1 MQLIITDSRLAKS
14 RALQVG
20 GLALALWL
28 TGIFLV
34 VTLISGAVYH
44 WVLLKGAREGWPVI
58 STVMRLVVREEFEQR
73 DRYLR
78 ENIEV
83 MAKKTGEL
91 QAKMLQL
98 QSLAERVS
106 GLAGI
111 NPETI
116 KVQPGQGGALVAGR
130 NLSLQELEATLQL
143 LDQTASQR
151 TDVMT
156 AIESRLFE
164 QKMKKMML
172 PTQSPVPNVATGSGF
187 GMRIDPFRGLSAVHE
202 GLDFPATPGTP
213 IYAAAGGV
221 VVTQEFHFQFGNFL
235 EIDHGNDLLTRYAHS
250 SRVFVKKGDLVKRG
264 QKIAEVGNSGRSTG
278 SHLHFEVLVKGVAH
292 DPQRFLAASS
302 LKPAIATAQ
311 R

>member
-14 RALQVG
+14 RVLQVG

-98 QSLAERVS
+98 QSLAERV
-106 GLAGI
+106 
-111 NPETI
+111 ETFRF
-116 KVQPGQGGALVAGR
+116 R
-130 NLSLQELEATLQL
+130 N
-143 LDQTASQR
+143 
-151 TDVMT
+151 
-156 AIESRLFE
+156 
-164 QKMKKMML
+164 
-172 PTQSPVPNVATGSGF
+172 
-187 GMRIDPFRGLSAVHE
+187 
-202 GLDFPATPGTP
+202 
-213 IYAAAGGV
+213 
-221 VVTQEFHFQFGNFL
+221 
-235 EIDHGNDLLTRYAHS
+235 
-250 SRVFVKKGDLVKRG
+250 
-264 QKIAEVGNSGRSTG
+264 
-278 SHLHFEVLVKGVAH
+278 
-292 DPQRFLAASS
+292 
-302 LKPAIATAQ
+302 
-311 R
+311 